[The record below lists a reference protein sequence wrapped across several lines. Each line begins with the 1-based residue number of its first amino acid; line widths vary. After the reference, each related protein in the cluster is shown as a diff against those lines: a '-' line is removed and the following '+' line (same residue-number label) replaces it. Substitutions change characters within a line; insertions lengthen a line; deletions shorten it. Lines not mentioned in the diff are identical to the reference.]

1 MKNLT
6 CLFMALL
13 LFSLLLFSGCMKVI
27 ESATGIEITKN
38 TNPVM
43 ELEMDLVFL
52 DELAALTKLNQII
65 LERVPISLDDPWP
78 SVLNDYSA
86 KPREAEAERYEA
98 YKSCLTGLLKQD
110 FAFYSTYNPSA
121 YFNLLS
127 GSSTGI
133 QALLAQGLIAARN
146 SLIMDGAQE
155 MGRKYEHGKWVISH
169 YPFSCKCL
177 FYSRR
182 FEHLTPGSSEC
193 RQSSL
198 RNDCPFFSR
207 PTEEMLYEYLLDKGG
222 LDAWE
227 DLKISPDC
235 LRIVEGEKLGPFK
248 TVFYSLFPDHI
259 RDEAARVDAD
269 LEAVETELKSI
280 QARLEGKDLS
290 SAEEASLEKEE
301 ENLGA
306 VVNNL
311 IAVQKKLY
319 ETALS
324 TLEPTSDKIVK
335 AKKLLEIT
343 HFINEGFDEISTA
356 MFALTVK
363 MTDDMIVFSQ
373 MGSVQINSDSISL
386 ANQGVASQPMSPE
399 RARLLTKRLANL
411 PVNYASILGYA
422 MSQKSL
428 VSEYSDYLEAVA
440 AMEDKLKKQ

>member
-1 MKNLT
+1 MQKMVW
-6 CLFMALL
+6 LFMALFVL
-13 LFSLLLFSGCMKVI
+13 SGCMKAI
-27 ESATGIEITKN
+27 ESVTGIEITKN

-86 KPREAEAERYEA
+86 TPREGEEERYEA
-98 YKSCLTGLLKQD
+98 YKDCLTKLLKKD
-110 FAFYSTYNPSA
+110 FAFYSIYSPSM
-121 YFNLLS
+121 YFNVLS
-127 GSSTGI
+127 GNSTGV
-133 QALLAQGLIAARN
+133 QALLARVLIAARN
-146 SLIMDGAQE
+146 KLIMDGAEE
-155 MGRKYEHGKWVISH
+155 MGRKYEHGKWVISY
-169 YPFSCKCL
+169 YPFGCKCP
-177 FYSRR
+177 FYSQR
-182 FEHLTPGSSEC
+182 FEHLVPGSGEC
-193 RQSSL
+193 REFRE

-235 LRIVEGEKLGPFK
+235 LRIVKGEILGPFK
-248 TVFYSLFPDHI
+248 TVFYALFPDHI

-269 LEAVETELKSI
+269 LEATETELKSI
-280 QARLEGKDLS
+280 QTRLEEKNLS
-290 SAEEASLEKEE
+290 SDEENRLEKEE
-301 ENLGA
+301 EALETA
-306 VVNNL
+306 VDEL

-319 ETALS
+319 ETAIS
-324 TLEPTSDKIVK
+324 TLEPTPEKIII
-335 AKKLLEIT
+335 AKKLLEVT
-343 HFINEGFDEISTA
+343 RFISQGFDEISTA

-363 MTDDMIVFSQ
+363 MADDMIVFAQ
-373 MGSVQINSDSISL
+373 MGSVQINSDSVSL
-386 ANQGVASQPMSPE
+386 ANQGVASQPMPPE
-399 RARLLTKRLANL
+399 RARLMNKRLANL

-440 AMEDKLKKQ
+440 AMEEKLKNQQA